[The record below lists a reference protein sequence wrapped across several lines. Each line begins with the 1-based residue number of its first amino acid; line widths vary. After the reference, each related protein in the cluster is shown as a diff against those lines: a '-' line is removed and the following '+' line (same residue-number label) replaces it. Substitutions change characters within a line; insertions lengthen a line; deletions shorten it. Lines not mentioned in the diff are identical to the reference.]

1 MTFKKSGLLL
11 VISGPSGAG
20 KGTICKKLMET
31 SDNMK
36 LSISATTRKPRTGE
50 VEGVNYFYKT
60 REEFE
65 EMISKN
71 EFLEYAKI
79 YDNYYGTPK
88 KAIFDE
94 LEKGND
100 VILEIEMQGAMQIKH
115 AYPEAVF
122 IFILPPSLIELKKR
136 IVGRGTETIE
146 QIEKRFGSAY
156 SEIKLIGDYD
166 YFIFNN
172 VVEQS
177 AEEIKHIVCSEKN
190 KVGRYKKKV
199 LDMFEKE
206 IKKC

>member
-1 MTFKKSGLLL
+1 MSIKRKGLLL

-20 KGTICKKLMET
+20 KGTICKKLLEECENT
-31 SDNMK
+31 K

-50 VEGVNYFYKT
+50 VEGINYYYKT
-60 REEFE
+60 KEEFE
-65 EMISKN
+65 LMIGN
-71 EFLEYAKI
+71 EEFLEYAQI

-100 VILEIEMQGAMQIKH
+100 VILEIEMQGAMQIKR
-115 AYPEAVF
+115 AYPDAVF
-122 IFILPPSLIELKKR
+122 IFILPPSLEELKNR

-146 QIEKRFGSAY
+146 QIEKRFGCAY
-156 SEIKLIGDYD
+156 NEIKFIGDYD

-172 VVEQS
+172 VVEKS
-177 AEEIKHIVCSEKN
+177 AEEVRHIVYAEKN
-190 KVGRYKKKV
+190 KVGRYKEDV
-199 LDMFEKE
+199 LKMFEKE

>member
-1 MTFKKSGLLL
+1 MSIKKKGLLL

-20 KGTICKKLMET
+20 KGTICKELLK
-31 SDNMK
+31 SDDGIK

-50 VEGVNYFYKT
+50 QEGVSYYYKT
-60 REEFE
+60 KEEFKS
-65 EMISKN
+65 MIAEG
-71 EFLEYAKI
+71 EFLEYAQI

-88 KAIFDE
+88 KAILHE

-100 VILEIEMQGAMQIKH
+100 VILEIEMQGAMQIKK

-122 IFILPPSLIELKKR
+122 IFILPPSLMELKNR

-146 QIEKRFGSAY
+146 QIERRFGSAY

-172 VVEQS
+172 VVEKS
-177 AEEIKHIVCSEKN
+177 SEEIRYIMYAEKN
-190 KVGRYKKKV
+190 KVGRYKKDV
-199 LDMFEKE
+199 LEMFDKE
-206 IKKC
+206 IKEC